1 MVGPGSAGRSVR
13 AGIHRL
19 VTATGSEAAHRLG
32 RFAWRPGSR
41 FVTRGARLSRPFD
54 RPRPV
59 SHSGDRAAERAQSHH
74 PQRARPASR
83 FTVTAMMNAPN
94 RYDTIE
100 WRSTV
105 RRISLLVRLVSEIW
119 NVVPMVNATYAK
131 SE

>member
-13 AGIHRL
+13 AGLHRL
-19 VTATGSEAAHRLG
+19 VTATGSDAVHRLG
-32 RFAWRPGSR
+32 RLAWRPGSR

-59 SHSGDRAAERAQSHH
+59 SHSGGPGSQCCH
-74 PQRARPASR
+74 RARPASR

-105 RRISLLVRLVSEIW
+105 RRISLLVRLVSETW
-119 NVVPMVNATYAK
+119 NVAPMVNATYAK

>member
-1 MVGPGSAGRSVR
+1 MVGPGSADRSVR

-19 VTATGSEAAHRLG
+19 VTATGSDAVHRLG
-32 RFAWRPGSR
+32 RLAWRPGSR

-59 SHSGDRAAERAQSHH
+59 SRSGGPCGPD
-74 PQRARPASR
+74 PYRARPASR

-100 WRSTV
+100 CRSTV

>member
-13 AGIHRL
+13 ASLHRL
-19 VTATGSEAAHRLG
+19 VTATGSDAVHRLG
-32 RFAWRPGSR
+32 RLAWRPGSR
-41 FVTRGARLSRPFD
+41 FVTRGARLSRPFG

-59 SHSGDRAAERAQSHH
+59 SLPGDCAARSATSCH
-74 PQRARPASR
+74 PARPASR

>member
-13 AGIHRL
+13 AGLHRL
-19 VTATGSEAAHRLG
+19 VTATGSDAVHRLG
-32 RFAWRPGSR
+32 RLAWRPGSR

-59 SHSGDRAAERAQSHH
+59 SCSGGPASRCRH
-74 PQRARPASR
+74 RARPASR

-105 RRISLLVRLVSEIW
+105 RRISLLVRLVSETW

>member
-13 AGIHRL
+13 ADLHRL
-19 VTATGSEAAHRLG
+19 VTATGSDAVHRLG
-32 RFAWRPGSR
+32 RLAWRPRSR

-59 SHSGDRAAERAQSHH
+59 SRPGGPRGRLSPSH
-74 PQRARPASR
+74 RARPASR